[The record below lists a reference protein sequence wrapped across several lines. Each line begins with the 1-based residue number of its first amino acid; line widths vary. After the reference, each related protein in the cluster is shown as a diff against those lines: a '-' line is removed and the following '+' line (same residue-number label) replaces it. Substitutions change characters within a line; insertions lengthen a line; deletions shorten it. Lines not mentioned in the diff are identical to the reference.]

1 MKRLLIA
8 AALAIAAPLAAVAE
22 DAAAP
27 LTTIESLDV
36 PRYMGRWHEIARYP
50 NRFQKQCVGESSADY
65 QLLAD
70 NTVRVTNRCRLAD
83 GRMNEAIGRA
93 RQLGR
98 HQLESALCAG
108 VAVLPAAGVGR
119 LLEWWDRRRLPVG
132 GGHEPS
138 RRFLWVLA
146 RKPAL
151 DARTEAGIRARLV
164 ARGFDPDRLVSG
176 RQDDGGDGAGG
187 PQPGCSASESG

>member
-8 AALAIAAPLAAVAE
+8 AALAVAAPLAAVAD

-65 QLLAD
+65 QLQAD

-83 GRMNEAIGRA
+83 GRMNEAIGEA
-93 RQLGR
+93 RQLG
-98 HQLESALCAG
+98 
-108 VAVLPAAGVGR
+108 
-119 LLEWWDRRRLPVG
+119 
-132 GGHEPS
+132 
-138 RRFLWVLA
+138 
-146 RKPAL
+146 
-151 DARTEAGIRARLV
+151 
-164 ARGFDPDRLVSG
+164 
-176 RQDDGGDGAGG
+176 G
-187 PQPGCSASESG
+187 PTSH